1 MNYFAGEL
9 ARLASVSVR
18 ALHHYDHIGLLR
30 PSGRAAN
37 GYRQYSQADA
47 ERLHRILVYRE
58 LGFGLAGI
66 AAILDDPAA
75 DAGVH
80 LRRQQALLGR
90 QLDRIK
96 RMLAGVEALMSAERN
111 GYNLGPEE
119 MKEVFGAF
127 DPKQYEA
134 EAEQRWGGTEAYR
147 QSRQRTARYDKRQWQ
162 QIKAEG
168 EQLETQL
175 ADALARG
182 LAADSPEA
190 MYLAEAHRRH
200 IGRWFYECS
209 HAMHRGLGELY
220 VADPR
225 FAVHYEERAAG
236 LSTWF
241 RAAILANA
249 ERAAGGRP

>member
-1 MNYFAGEL
+1 MNYSAGEL

-18 ALHHYDHIGLLR
+18 TLHHYDHIGLLR
-30 PSGRAAN
+30 PSGRGAN

-66 AAILDDPAA
+66 AAILDDPA
-75 DAGVH
+75 DAGAH
-80 LRRQQALLGR
+80 LRRQQALLAR

-96 RMLAGVEALMSAERN
+96 RMLAGVEALMSAERS
-111 GYNLGPEE
+111 GYSLGPEE

-127 DPKQYEA
+127 DPKEYEA
-134 EAEQRWGGTEAYR
+134 EVEQRWGETEAYR
-147 QSRQRTARYDKRQWQ
+147 QSRRRTARYGKQEWQ
-162 QIKAEG
+162 EIKAEA
-168 EQLETQL
+168 EQLEVRL
-175 ADALARG
+175 AGALARG
-182 LAADSPEA
+182 LAPDSPEV
-190 MYLAEAHRRH
+190 MDLAEAHRRH

-220 VADPR
+220 VADSR
-225 FAVHYEERAAG
+225 FAAHYEKRAAG

-241 RAAILANA
+241 RAAIVANA
-249 ERAAGGRP
+249 ERAAGGKS